1 MGLLGA
7 EIAVQIE
14 TTHEVMQHW
23 EALFPGKILRVPYER
38 LVADQEGVSRQ
49 ILEHCGLPWDPAVL
63 NFHTSARPVQ
73 TASVSQVSSSDS
85 HCPTPAGVESQEEL
99 KL

>member
-1 MGLLGA
+1 MVGMWGA

-14 TTHEVMQHW
+14 TTHEVMHHW
-23 EALFPGKILRVPYER
+23 EELFPGKILRVTYER

-63 NFHTSARPVQ
+63 DFHNSKRPVQ
-73 TASVSQVSSSDS
+73 TASLSQVGYFFRVTAR
-85 HCPTPAGVESQEEL
+85 C
-99 KL
+99 